1 MKDCKIMIDEYC
13 YIGYKW
19 KGNLKKITSY
29 THKDM
34 FYKYETNTKD
44 ILECVDIIIAC
55 ETLKMINV
63 IVYKF
68 TNFPFSEITG
78 NYKNTKNNLTN
89 YINDD
94 NNKKNISKYDF
105 KIIEN
110 ENIFTVMDN
119 NYNIL
124 KKNDYLESDTKN
136 GYIKS
141 QILINTLLYN
151 FIENT

>member
-1 MKDCKIMIDEYC
+1 M
-13 YIGYKW
+13 
-19 KGNLKKITSY
+19 
-29 THKDM
+29 
-34 FYKYETNTKD
+34 
-44 ILECVDIIIAC
+44 
-55 ETLKMINV
+55 
-63 IVYKF
+63 
-68 TNFPFSEITG
+68 
-78 NYKNTKNNLTN
+78 NNLTN

>member
-1 MKDCKIMIDEYC
+1 
-13 YIGYKW
+13 
-19 KGNLKKITSY
+19 
-29 THKDM
+29 
-34 FYKYETNTKD
+34 
-44 ILECVDIIIAC
+44 
-55 ETLKMINV
+55 MINV

-78 NYKNTKNNLTN
+78 NYTNTMNNLTN